1 MKKIL
6 IIEDDQIVANI
17 YRNKFS
23 LEGYSVE
30 IALDGETGLELSRT
44 FRPDA
49 VVLDLMLPKIS
60 GVEVLKRLRSQ
71 PEFQAL
77 PILVFSNTYLANMVQ
92 EAWKAGATK
101 CLSKA
106 SCSPKQVI
114 EAMKNML
121 ANAQTAGGAPASPEP
136 EAPKA
141 PAAPVSAPVNSES
154 VPPPQPAREPSPTLT
169 TQDADAEFQAD
180 LRSSFIEGLPGTLA
194 TLRGLLQMLVKAE
207 NEMVRLK
214 VVQDLYRRIHALTGN
229 AGLTGLGEIAQMS
242 DALEALL
249 KELYEKPKNI
259 NRSTLRTVALAI
271 DFLGLLFDRGRLTDR
286 AEQPQANILVVDD
299 EPISRRAI
307 TYALEKAKLK
317 CVSVEDPQLAYTLL
331 TENPFDL
338 IFLDVDMP
346 GMNGHE
352 LCAKLRKLA
361 HHKKTPVVFVTSLT
375 DFESRTNSTM
385 SGGNDFIAKPF
396 LFIELAVRALVYV
409 LRGRLRPGQKPHKPA
424 PAPCPAAAA
433 AAA

>member
-1 MKKIL
+1 M
-6 IIEDDQIVANI
+6 
-17 YRNKFS
+17 
-23 LEGYSVE
+23 E

-121 ANAQTAGGAPASPEP
+121 ANGHTPAATSASPQAD
-136 EAPKA
+136 APKA
-141 PAAPVSAPVNSES
+141 PAAPAAANPAPVP
-154 VPPPQPAREPSPTLT
+154 PPPQPAREPSATLT
-169 TQDADAEFQAD
+169 SKDADAEFQAE

-307 TYALEKAKLK
+307 TYSLEKAKLK
-317 CVSVEDPQLAYTLL
+317 SVNVEDPQLAYTLL
-331 TENPFDL
+331 TENAFDL
-338 IFLDVDMP
+338 VFLDVDMP
-346 GMNGHE
+346 GMNGYE

-409 LRGRLRPGQKPHKPA
+409 LRGRLQAGHKAHKPA
-424 PAPCPAAAA
+424 PAPHPAAAA
-433 AAA
+433 AAAA

>member
-30 IALDGETGLELSRT
+30 IALDGETGLELSRS
-44 FRPDA
+44 FQPDGII
-49 VVLDLMLPKIS
+49 LDLMLPKIS

-71 PEFQAL
+71 PEFQGL
-77 PILVFSNTYLANMVQ
+77 PVLVFSNTYLANMVQ

-121 ANAQTAGGAPASPEP
+121 GNGHAPAPAPEQTN
-136 EAPKA
+136 A
-141 PAAPVSAPVNSES
+141 PAVPSVPAPAPANPGPVNS
-154 VPPPQPAREPSPTLT
+154 PQPAPTLASK
-169 TQDADAEFQAD
+169 DADAEFQAD
-180 LRSSFIEGLPGTLA
+180 LRSSFIEGLPETLT
-194 TLRGLLQMLVKAE
+194 TLRGLLQALIKTD
-207 NEMVRLK
+207 NEMTRLK
-214 VVQDLYRRIHALTGN
+214 LIQDLYRRIHALTGN
-229 AGLTGLGEIAQMS
+229 AGLTGLCEIAQMS

-249 KELYEKPKNI
+249 KELYEKPRNI

-271 DFLGLLFDRGRLTDR
+271 DFLSLLFDRGHVTDH

-331 TENPFDL
+331 TENSFDL
-338 IFLDVDMP
+338 VFLDVDMP
-346 GMNGHE
+346 GMNGYE

-361 HHKKTPVVFVTSLT
+361 NHKKTPVVFVTSLT
-375 DFESRTNSTM
+375 DFESRTHSTM

-409 LRGRLRPGQKPHKPA
+409 LRGRLQHSRKAPKPA
-424 PAPCPAAAA
+424 PAHSATVAAAA
-433 AAA
+433 G